1 MTPLYILGG
10 FPYEATPSRKHGVI
24 FRLVKAAR
32 RKPSPG
38 QMALFDMPSKPKPP
52 KRNKAK
58 EGDTRTNRA
67 GNKEVLRSGRWRL
80 LEPKVKR
87 PKAGLR
93 LLSDDAIAT
102 TKQPLRLR
110 PKPSSVAAGAWSDAL
125 KPTPP
130 TPLTLGDEDIFEPD
144 TDTPLTNDI
153 DYAYNQ
159 EDVNAKGGG
168 VMDVASLVAVEQAL
182 KELQSKYAEAQNA
195 VEANVIAQDM
205 NPAYD
210 AFNAAKAQA
219 LQDWG
224 TSDFELAQKKEEA
237 LALSE
242 APAAFNGNTL
252 YSLESFGNS
261 SFVSSSKLFR
271 RNWYDG
277 TSSIE
282 FDSHEHDALHWGDLL
297 ALGDRPRSQVQMNP
311 AMEAWIAE
319 KRAELEPS
327 LSQSDFESKWSA
339 RLAEPKQFLGG
350 DKMYPLNEWK
360 PSTAASLIFGRVGSA
375 SFAHG
380 WSMNGT
386 GGAGRILGMTKPE
399 IAEYYQ
405 DLSRREGIPISVRA
419 LYQDMSKEV
428 IERMD

>member
-10 FPYEATPSRKHGVI
+10 FPYKATPSREHGVI

-32 RKPSPG
+32 RKSSPG
-38 QMALFDMPSKPKPP
+38 QMALFDIPSKPKAP
-52 KRNKAK
+52 KRNKPK
-58 EGDTRTNRA
+58 EGDTRTNKK

-80 LEPKVKR
+80 LEPKTKASR
-87 PKAGLR
+87 PSGAGLSI
-93 LLSDDAIAT
+93 LSEDAIST

-110 PKPSSVAAGAWSDAL
+110 PKPPSVAAGAWDDAL
-125 KPTPP
+125 KPKLPS
-130 TPLTLGDEDIFEPD
+130 PLTLGDEDIFEP
-144 TDTPLTNDI
+144 TPLTDDI

-159 EDVNAKGGG
+159 GEVDSRGGG
-168 VMDVASLVAVEQAL
+168 AMDVASMIAVEQAL
-182 KELQSKYAEAQNA
+182 KELQSKHADAQNG
-195 VEANVIAQDM
+195 VEANGIARDLGS
-205 NPAYD
+205 AYD

-219 LQDWG
+219 IQNWG
-224 TSDFELAQKKEEA
+224 TSDFELAQKKEEF

-242 APAAFNGNTL
+242 APAAFLGDTL

-282 FDSHEHDALHWGDLL
+282 FDRHEHDARHWGDLL
-297 ALGDRPRSQVQMNP
+297 ALSDRPRSQVQMNP
-311 AMEAWIAE
+311 AMESWIAE
-319 KRAELEPS
+319 KRSELEPS
-327 LSQSDFESKWSA
+327 LSQSEFESKWSA
-339 RLAEPKQFLGG
+339 RIAEPKQFLGG
-350 DKMYPLNEWK
+350 NEMYPLNEWK
-360 PSTAASLIFGRVGSA
+360 PSVAASLIFGPVGSA
-375 SFAHG
+375 SFANG

-405 DLSRREGIPISVRA
+405 DLSRHEGIPISVRA
-419 LYQDMSKEV
+419 LYQDMAKEV
-428 IERMD
+428 IERMY